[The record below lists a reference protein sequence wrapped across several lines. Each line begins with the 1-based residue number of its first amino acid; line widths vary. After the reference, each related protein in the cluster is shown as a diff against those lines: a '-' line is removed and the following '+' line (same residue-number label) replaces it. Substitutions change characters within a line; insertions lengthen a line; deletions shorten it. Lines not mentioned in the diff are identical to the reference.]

1 MRGTALN
8 AIFTHSHIPR
18 YHVKSQRQTQVP
30 EFEMPH
36 SIESSSIQIMPLVHA
51 KDKSNVKFAAEVY
64 GVDLNNFNSMSYNI
78 SSDGDCNDTP

>member
-1 MRGTALN
+1 
-8 AIFTHSHIPR
+8 
-18 YHVKSQRQTQVP
+18 
-30 EFEMPH
+30 MPH